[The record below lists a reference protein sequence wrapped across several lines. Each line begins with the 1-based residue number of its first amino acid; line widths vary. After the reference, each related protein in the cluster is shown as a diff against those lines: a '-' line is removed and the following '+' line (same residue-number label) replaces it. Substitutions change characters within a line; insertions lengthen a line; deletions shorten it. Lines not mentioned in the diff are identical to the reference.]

1 MCRTLVLAVSSGL
14 WLWKLIWSN
23 MGSVTKGGR
32 WLCVHEGRRGRVC
45 CVRMKDRK
53 LKWQRESVSWGGYF
67 DYSHRRRKKKK
78 KGKAFWF
85 TSSFSLQRTAVFH
98 PISLSEDTMNKS
110 VSNSVVPFPCFPH
123 LTLRLSSSAPEETCA
138 WHSSSVDLD
147 QLLKHVPCNVK
158 KNSHKKMILF
168 YISSLSHL

>member
-1 MCRTLVLAVSSGL
+1 MVVRAWGKKRKSVLRENERQKTQMTEGECVMGRIL
-14 WLWKLIWSN
+14 WLQPQ
-23 MGSVTKGGR
+23 
-32 WLCVHEGRRGRVC
+32 E
-45 CVRMKDRK
+45 
-53 LKWQRESVSWGGYF
+53 EE
-67 DYSHRRRKKKK
+67 KKK